1 MGCKLDINIL
11 QAHVFILKKNEVY
24 LEKQVSWKQKLMGR
38 KWPYTYNEFQLPS
51 FAVYAQTP
59 ALRTLTGCG
68 NQEKEQ
74 FSCKI
79 IFT

>member
-38 KWPYTYNEFQLPS
+38 KWPYTYNEFQLLS
-51 FAVYAQTP
+51 FAV
-59 ALRTLTGCG
+59 
-68 NQEKEQ
+68 
-74 FSCKI
+74 
-79 IFT
+79 